1 MIHSN
6 QKTQSS
12 VVMFDACARRL
23 QRPREHQR
31 KKICIKYLSIALIS
45 IGASAWLYWQ
55 LHLCT
60 ALKTL
65 IFVFQRHSQ
74 LFSNSNFFLNELN
87 MIDELLCSIASGR
100 AHAHFFDD
108 CRSVYA
114 STKAACCLWF
124 CAAECFGRL
133 LCVIANRKQHKK
145 HIKEIFLKAMLF
157 FSPLFR
163 CRTNIYYNKQ
173 AKRLIGVCVY
183 ANASKL
189 Q

>member
-1 MIHSN
+1 MH
-6 QKTQSS
+6 
-12 VVMFDACARRL
+12 
-23 QRPREHQR
+23 
-31 KKICIKYLSIALIS
+31 
-45 IGASAWLYWQ
+45 
-55 LHLCT
+55 CT
-60 ALKTL
+60 AL

-100 AHAHFFDD
+100 ARAHFFDD

-157 FSPLFR
+157 FSLLFR

-173 AKRLIGVCVY
+173 AKRLIGVCVCQCKQIAITFSLTHSVCVPAQY
-183 ANASKL
+183 KWVENNF
-189 Q
+189 